1 MLDESWFGAR
11 YQCTSIRAR
20 LPCCRLTSI
29 LLVLDRRGM
38 VEPWRYL
45 WHGPAD
51 TYCTLYVYCTLCG
64 WTWSVH
70 VYSISHSTVMI
81 GHYYSTR
88 NNAACTHCQKI
99 TCDLVL
105 GVWGLQ
111 RSQTNYCDKIV
122 KIIHASL
129 HVGIQ
134 MTDFFRIA
142 MNLNFIAW
150 ENSAFCHHP
159 QIGQSSWFLASK
171 PRCLKQKSYRRFDP
185 SGTFS
190 ISSTIGTM
198 DWHHNFKQKFYW
210 ANNKKIL
217 SGISKHYLQAL
228 EDISMHACIN
238 F

>member
-1 MLDESWFGAR
+1 MALPVTRTCWHVL
-11 YQCTSIRAR
+11 CTVR
-20 LPCCRLTSI
+20 
-29 LLVLDRRGM
+29 V
-38 VEPWRYL
+38 
-45 WHGPAD
+45 
-51 TYCTLYVYCTLCG
+51 LYVVWVHMICTCVQHFPLN
-64 WTWSVH
+64 SDDR
-70 VYSISHSTVMI
+70 
-81 GHYYSTR
+81 HYYSTR